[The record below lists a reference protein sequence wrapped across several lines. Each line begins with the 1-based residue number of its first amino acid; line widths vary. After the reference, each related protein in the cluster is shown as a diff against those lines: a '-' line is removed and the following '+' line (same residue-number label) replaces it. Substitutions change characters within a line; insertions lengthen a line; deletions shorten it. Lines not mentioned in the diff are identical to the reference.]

1 MNRENTKYSQTGY
14 NERHGTAYFVRY
26 SRYS

>member
-1 MNRENTKYSQTGY
+1 MNDEWESTVKLGY